1 MTKDKNDP
9 FEGFKLISEI
19 WEKQLNGLLYMMTD
33 NNEFVRLLKVGTE
46 SHSRYMELLRKNQ
59 ELMAG
64 VMNMPTKK
72 DVANVAKLSVQTEE
86 KIDILEEQIWNL
98 QDSIGLLNKE
108 NLEMFQEVVNV
119 VKQMKTELQ
128 KMALEIAETKK
139 IQAELRELRQG
150 LVDIKI
156 IQINLQE
163 LRKEI
168 EDLKGIKAELKGVND
183 AADTTAIQTDLQ
195 ELMQEVAQLTDIK
208 AEIATLKNIF
218 QKGKAKDKDKDKD
231 KVKEK
236 EKEKELV
243 LTGAGASK
251 S

>member
-1 MTKDKNDP
+1 MTKDKTYDP
-9 FEGFKLISEI
+9 FEGFKQMSEM

-46 SHSRYMELLRKNQ
+46 SHARYMDLLRKNQ

-64 VMNMPTKK
+64 IMNIPTKK

-98 QDSIGLLNKE
+98 QDNISLLNKE

-119 VKQMKTELQ
+119 VKQMKIE
-128 KMALEIAETKK
+128 
-139 IQAELRELRQG
+139 
-150 LVDIKI
+150 
-156 IQINLQE
+156 LQE
-163 LRKEI
+163 LKKE
-168 EDLKGIKAELKGVND
+168 V
-183 AADTTAIQTDLQ
+183 T
-195 ELMQEVAQLTDIK
+195 QLTDIK
-208 AEIATLKNIF
+208 AEIATLKNLLS
-218 QKGKAKDKDKDKD
+218 KGKSKDKN
-231 KVKEK
+231 KEK

-243 LTGAGASK
+243 LTGAGAAK